1 MAPELSALV
10 DRTPRGIAGAFSRA
24 IRAGELA
31 PGDRLPTVRDVA
43 AELGVSPATVSAA
56 WQALRRTGLVLS
68 RGRAGTFV
76 RETPTRWL
84 SPRQRGLVGAGR
96 DGLRLDLSRGTPD
109 PVLLPDLGP
118 ALHRVSQRAG
128 TLAYQDE
135 PVLPDLRDVLTVSW
149 PYPAEEITVVDG
161 ATDGVARTLEQLVS
175 YGDRVV
181 LESPGF
187 PPFFDLV
194 EALGAEVV
202 PVELDAEGIRVD
214 AFRRAMASRPVAVV
228 LQPRAHNP
236 TGASTTVERAEQLAR
251 VLRRSGSEVPWV
263 VEDDH
268 SSGISTSPD
277 VTLAIWLPERVVH
290 VRSYSKS
297 HGPDL
302 RIAALSGPAEL
313 VDRIVARRMLGP
325 AWTSRML
332 QTILLDL
339 LTSSRSQ
346 DEVGEAR
353 RQYYSR
359 QRTLTE
365 RLAEHGLSLAAPDG
379 INLWLPVRDE
389 RAALVHLS
397 ASGIRV
403 AGGTPFLADPA
414 NGAAGDHVRVTSG
427 LVAPDDAPE
436 LAAALAAASVA
447 G

>member
-1 MAPELSALV
+1 MDLAAVS
-10 DRTPRGIAGAFSRA
+10 DSTPQGIAGAFSRA

-43 AELGVSPATVSAA
+43 ADLGVSPATVSAA
-56 WQALRRTGLVLS
+56 WQALRRTGLVVS

-76 RETPTRWL
+76 RDTPTPWL
-84 SPRQRGLVGAGR
+84 SPRQRGLVGAGP

-109 PVLLPDLGP
+109 PTLLPDLGP

-128 TLAYQDE
+128 VLAYQEE
-135 PVLPDLRDVLTVSW
+135 PVLPELGEVLATTW
-149 PYPAEEITVVDG
+149 PYETEAITVVDG
-161 ATDGVARTLEQLVS
+161 ATDAVTRMLEQVVS

-187 PPFFDLV
+187 PPFYDLV

-202 PVELDAEGIRVD
+202 PVALDASGVTPD
-214 AFRRAMASRPVAVV
+214 SLRRALRARPVAVV

-236 TGASTTVERAEQLAR
+236 TGISTTVARAEQLVR
-251 VLRRSGSEVPWV
+251 VLRRTRVQTPWI

-268 SSGISTSPD
+268 SSGISVAPD
-277 VTLAIWLPERVVH
+277 VSLGSWLPDRVVH

-302 RIAALSGPAEL
+302 RIAALGGPSEI

-339 LTSSRSQ
+339 LTTSQ
-346 DEVGEAR
+346 SLDEVAEAR
-353 RQYYSR
+353 RQYMAR
-359 QRTLTE
+359 QRTLVGQLGALGVP
-365 RLAEHGLSLAAPDG
+365 LAVPDG
-379 INLWLPVRDE
+379 INLWLPVHGE
-389 RAALVHLS
+389 RAALLQLA

-403 AGGTPFLADPA
+403 AGGTPFLAATDGQA
-414 NGAAGDHVRVTSG
+414 FVRVTSG
-427 LVAPDDAPE
+427 LVSPDDAPKV
-436 LAAALAAASVA
+436 AAALAAAA
-447 G
+447 AAQ